1 MENAELVGLS
11 RQMTLRRQ
19 MDIVAN
25 NIANLNTTGFKGQSL
40 QFQEYIM
47 PVAEASDFG
56 FRDRTVSYVQDIN
69 SHFDLTEGAISLT
82 ENPLDVAIQGS
93 GWFVVET
100 ENGELYTRD
109 GSFEIDETGRLT
121 TNDGQ
126 TVLGE
131 RGPIVFSDTDVNI
144 TIAPDGT
151 ISTQN
156 GNRGRLRIV
165 EFEDDNILRH
175 VAGNRFT
182 GDDARPAAAA
192 EVVQG
197 ALENS
202 NVSGVEEMTRMIA
215 VTRSYTSV
223 ASMMKENQDL
233 RESAIRQ
240 LGTLNN

>member
-40 QFQEYIM
+40 QFEEYIM
-47 PVAEASDFG
+47 PVAEASDFS

-69 SHFDLTEGAISLT
+69 SHFDLTEGAMSLT
-82 ENPLDVAIQGS
+82 DNPLDVAVKGQ
-93 GWFVVET
+93 GWFVIDT
-100 ENGELYTRD
+100 ENGEQYTRS
-109 GSFEIDETGRLT
+109 GSFKIDQSGKLT
-121 TNDGQ
+121 TSDGQ

-131 RGPIVFSDTDVNI
+131 GGPIVFSDTDVNI
-144 TIAPDGT
+144 SIAADGT

-156 GNRGRLRIV
+156 GNRGRLRVV
-165 EFEDDNILRH
+165 EFGNETALRH

-182 GDDARPAAAA
+182 GDGARPAAAA
-192 EVVQG
+192 EVIQG

-215 VTRSYTSV
+215 VTRSYSAV

-233 RESAIRQ
+233 REAAIRQ
-240 LGTLNN
+240 LGTTNN